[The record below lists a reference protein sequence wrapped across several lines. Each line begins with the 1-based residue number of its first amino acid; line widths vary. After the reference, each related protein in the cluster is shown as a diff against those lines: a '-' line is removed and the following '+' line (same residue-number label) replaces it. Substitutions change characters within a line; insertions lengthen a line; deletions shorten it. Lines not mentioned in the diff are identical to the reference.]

1 MDNITGTTLENS
13 NLARFFRHVTPI
25 STLETIV
32 SIEVSEFMIRFYVG
46 VDSFWLLEENNEVFT
61 VTTPTGEVGTGSSVS
76 QALANLP

>member
-25 STLETIV
+25 STLETII

-46 VDSFWLLEENNEVFT
+46 VDSFWLLEQEGDVYT
-61 VTTPTGEVGTGSSVS
+61 VTTPDGQVGVGSSVA
-76 QALANLP
+76 QALADLP